1 MGERLREQMV
11 VGEDGE
17 RLCERK
23 REQICFC
30 PSRVF
35 FILFPAEGIKQIIT
49 NSKNCVFVCCSE
61 RRNSPALKR

>member
-1 MGERLREQMV
+1 MMG
-11 VGEDGE
+11 GKDGE
-17 RLCERK
+17 RQRERGE
-23 REQICFC
+23 EQICLC

-49 NSKNCVFVCCSE
+49 NSKNCVFMRASE

>member
-1 MGERLREQMV
+1 MTKVDTGRRRWVEAAREKGRADMP
-11 VGEDGE
+11 
-17 RLCERK
+17 L
-23 REQICFC
+23 C

>member
-1 MGERLREQMV
+1 MGK
-11 VGEDGE
+11 GSAS
-17 RLCERK
+17 
-23 REQICFC
+23 EQICLC

-49 NSKNCVFVCCSE
+49 NSKNCVFMCSSE